1 MIPRSKKTMGWA
13 MLVGGIV
20 ILFVMLFYAFNSPLD
35 WKSRKLAMYLFIAFF
50 SSFIPILSAGNIPFS
65 DRMGE
70 RLPKQAKW
78 RQVLTKTGYIAGYC
92 CFALWF
98 VLDIVAWISCQFV
111 EPKIMQAEIMV
122 VHTSY
127 SRGCTEWTLKLADQ
141 TEVRV
146 CKTGPWLEW
155 QSGQIIE
162 VSVRESALAYE
173 VSYYRH

>member
-50 SSFIPILSAGNIPFS
+50 SSFIPILSAGTIPFS

-78 RQVLTKTGYIAGYC
+78 RQVLTKTGHIAAC
-92 CFALWF
+92 S
-98 VLDIVAWISCQFV
+98 VLIIGLTLHLGAWISCQFA
-111 EPKIMQAEIMV
+111 EPKIMQAQIMWV
-122 VHTSY
+122 QDNT
-127 SRGCTEWTLKLADQ
+127 RGCDRWKLKLANQ
-141 TEVRV
+141 AEVRA
-146 CKTGPWLEW
+146 CQTGPSLEW
-155 QSGQIIE
+155 KSGQIIE